1 MQLNHKTQ
9 KLDYD
14 FIKVISNIKH
24 SEHSSLSSSLS
35 KMTDLGWPI
44 RVECIIAL
52 LLAEYALTV
61 LGWILVWVFLV
72 LSIKLGESNG
82 EGE

>member
-1 MQLNHKTQ
+1 
-9 KLDYD
+9 
-14 FIKVISNIKH
+14 
-24 SEHSSLSSSLS
+24 
-35 KMTDLGWPI
+35 MTDLGWPI